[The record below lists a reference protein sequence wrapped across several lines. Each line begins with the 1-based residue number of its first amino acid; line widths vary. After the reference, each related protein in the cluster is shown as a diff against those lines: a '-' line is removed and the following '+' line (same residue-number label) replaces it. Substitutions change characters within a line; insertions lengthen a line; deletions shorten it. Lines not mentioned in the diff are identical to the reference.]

1 MVRCSRGRGDAVTG
15 SSARV
20 ADPSDVLVPYGWDQ
34 RVRDA
39 YLSVATE
46 PRQQPGRVVR
56 VDRISCVVST
66 RSGDQIA
73 TADVLPAVG
82 DWVVLDDSD
91 EHLVIVNRIPRWS
104 ALTRHDADRERTQV
118 IAANIDLVLIS
129 APGDRPSAARV
140 ERESVLAWESGA
152 TPIVIVTKSDL
163 APEGYVEEL
172 RERVPGV
179 EVVVTSAVTN
189 EGIELVAALLRPCQT
204 AVMLGPSGA
213 GKSTLANA
221 LLGEER
227 MPTGDVREDDRRGR
241 HTTSSRE
248 IVLIPGGG
256 VLIDTPGIRTLG
268 LGDVD
273 EGLDAA
279 FTDIAELVSGCK
291 FSDCA
296 HGKEPGCAVRAAV
309 RAGDLDPERLANYL
323 RLEDEVTATPR
334 GINHAARKA
343 KREEDKRGQRAARR
357 PSQS

>member
-1 MVRCSRGRGDAVTG
+1 MSD
-15 SSARV
+15 
-20 ADPSDVLVPYGWDQ
+20 DPVNHVDPLAPYGWDG
-34 RVRDA
+34 RVEAA
-39 YLSVATE
+39 YARLAES
-46 PRQQPGRVVR
+46 QHQPARVVR
-56 VDRISCVVST
+56 VDRISCVVAT

-91 EHLVIVNRIPRWS
+91 EQLVIVSRIPRWS

-163 APEGYVEEL
+163 APERYVEEL

-179 EVVVTSAVTN
+179 QVVVTSAVTN

-248 IVLIPGGG
+248 IVLIPDGG

-279 FTDIAELVSGCK
+279 FTDIAQLIAQCK
-291 FSDCA
+291 FSDCG
-296 HGKEPGCAVRAAV
+296 HGSEPGCALRAAV
-309 RAGDLDPERLANYL
+309 ATGNLDAVRLENYL

-334 GINHAARKA
+334 GINHAGRKA
-343 KREEDKRGQRAARR
+343 KREEDKRAQREQRR
-357 PSQS
+357 TREK

>member
-1 MVRCSRGRGDAVTG
+1 MSN
-15 SSARV
+15 
-20 ADPSDVLVPYGWDQ
+20 DPVNHVDPLVPYGWDE
-34 RVRDA
+34 RVEAA
-39 YLSVATE
+39 YERLAG
-46 PRQQPGRVVR
+46 PQHQPARVVR
-56 VDRISCVVST
+56 VDRISCVVAT
-66 RSGDQIA
+66 RTGDRIA

-91 EHLVIVNRIPRWS
+91 EQLVIVNRIPRWS

-129 APGDRPSAARV
+129 APGDRPSPARV

-152 TPIVIVTKSDL
+152 TPMVIVTKSDL

-179 EVVVTSAVTN
+179 QVVVTSAVTN
-189 EGIELVAALLRPCQT
+189 EGIEVVAALLRPCQT

-248 IVLIPGGG
+248 IVLIPDGG

-279 FTDIAELVSGCK
+279 FTDIAQLIAQCK
-291 FSDCA
+291 FSDCG
-296 HGKEPGCAVRAAV
+296 HGSEPGCALRAAV
-309 RAGDLDPERLANYL
+309 AAGNLDAVRLENYL

-334 GINHAARKA
+334 GINHAGRKA
-343 KREEDKRGQRAARR
+343 KREEDKRAQREQRR
-357 PSQS
+357 TREK

>member
-1 MVRCSRGRGDAVTG
+1 MTASPPDGVNAL
-15 SSARV
+15 A
-20 ADPSDVLVPYGWDQ
+20 PYGWDQ
-34 RVRDA
+34 RVQDA
-39 YLSVATE
+39 YQAVATR
-46 PRQQPGRVVR
+46 PHFQPGRVVR
-56 VDRISCVVST
+56 VDRISCIVAT

-82 DWVVLDDSD
+82 DWVVLDNSD
-91 EHLVIVNRIPRWS
+91 EQLVIVNRIPRWS

-179 EVVVTSAVTN
+179 EVVVTSAVTD

-248 IVLIPGGG
+248 IVLIPDGG

-279 FTDIAELVSGCK
+279 FTDVAELVAHCK

-296 HGKEPGCAVRAAV
+296 HGSEPGCAVRAAV
-309 RAGDLDPERLANYL
+309 AAGELDVVRLENYL

-334 GINHAARKA
+334 GVNHAARKA
-343 KREEDKRGQRAARR
+343 KREEDKRAQRAARR
-357 PSQS
+357 PNQQ